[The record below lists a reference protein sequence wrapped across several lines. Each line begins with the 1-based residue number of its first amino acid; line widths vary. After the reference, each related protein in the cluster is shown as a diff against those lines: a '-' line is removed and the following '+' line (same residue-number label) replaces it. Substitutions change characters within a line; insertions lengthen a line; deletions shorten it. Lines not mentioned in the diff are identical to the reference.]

1 MSKLP
6 AIKRFTREDY
16 QGAPDWLD
24 KLFYTLNLFM
34 TSVYSAL
41 NQGLTVEEN
50 SLGMVK
56 TMSISGA
63 APSTSFRWNFLNKP
77 MGLIVV
83 NVYQTDGVA
92 APITNAVYA
101 DWSYSQNVITV
112 NNITGLNAAH
122 TYSVTFMV
130 FGG

>member
-34 TSVYSAL
+34 SSVYSAL
-41 NQGLTVEEN
+41 NSGLTINDN
-50 SLGMVK
+50 SLGLIK
-56 TMSISGA
+56 TMTVKGA
-63 APSTSFRWNFLNKP
+63 SPTTSFRWDYLTQP
-77 MGLIVV
+77 VGLIVARA
-83 NVYQTDGVA
+83 YQTDGTA
-92 APITNAVYA
+92 SPITNAVYA
-101 DWSYSQNVITV
+101 DWTYSQNIITV
-112 NNITGLNAAH
+112 NNITGLNSAH
-122 TYSVTFMV
+122 TYSITFLV